1 MMGAAQTLHSMSD
14 ILKTFKFDGSVFF
27 TKVMAWQPELQQ
39 LLDLE
44 NSVPF
49 CGIEHV
55 RDEDVELCPRYDKRN
70 YWLLLHVIIRMP
82 AAPDPVP
89 SEPDYSIK
97 DAVIYKARVRDALLK
112 FLLTT
117 VANHLLSTHEG
128 LKVEF
133 IDLAAEDLVFVNK
146 WAQMGGD
153 YMASLYTVL
162 IKNVKES
169 LT

>member
-1 MMGAAQTLHSMSD
+1 MGAAQTLHSISD
-14 ILKTFKFDGSVFF
+14 ILKTFEFDGSVFF
-27 TKVMAWQPELQQ
+27 TKVMPWQPELQQ

-49 CGIEHV
+49 CGVEHV
-55 RDEDVELCPRYDKRN
+55 RDEDVELCPGYDKRN
-70 YWLLLHVIIRMP
+70 YRLLLHVIMRMP

-89 SEPDYSIK
+89 TEPDWSIK
-97 DAVIYKARVRDALLK
+97 DAVIYKARVRDALLP

-117 VANHLLSTHEG
+117 LNNHLYANHEG

-153 YMASLYTVL
+153 FMASLFEVL
-162 IKNVKES
+162 IKNVKED